1 MAFFYDGI
9 GASMVDV
16 EALPWVPFLPY
27 SEEMM
32 LKVIRVNPI
41 SGEWVTLLKIPG
53 GMELP
58 KHHHAGTVHVYTISG
73 HWRYKE
79 HDWIAGP
86 GSFIYE
92 TAASCH
98 TPVAEPGDEV
108 VTLNIVQG
116 DWNVVDESGAVLAIE
131 NWRSM
136 MDRYV
141 AHCVA
146 AGIEPVDVSSFQGN

>member
-1 MAFFYDGI
+1 M
-9 GASMVDV
+9 
-16 EALPWVPFLPY
+16 
-27 SEEMM
+27 
-32 LKVIRVNPI
+32 
-41 SGEWVTLLKIPG
+41 
-53 GMELP
+53 
-58 KHHHAGTVHVYTISG
+58 
-73 HWRYKE
+73 
-79 HDWIAGP
+79 
-86 GSFIYE
+86 
-92 TAASCH
+92 
-98 TPVAEPGDEV
+98 AEPGDEV